1 MVSLRFPTI
10 LFFPLDA
17 NRMLVHAL
25 TYNIHGLPWANAKL
39 ERILYW
45 VLETAIPIVCFQ
57 EVFTTSGRQMIRERL
72 EPHGYQVL
80 VPRDE
85 GVSLLPSGLVTAI
98 HRNHY
103 RVISDSFQPFLAYH
117 NVEIFANKG
126 FQRIT
131 LQSAANTSASATI
144 LHILNTHTQSD
155 EEVFQW
161 TRYSYKKTIR
171 FRQAE
176 QIIAYCKEYKEPVLV
191 IGDFNQES
199 SLHPHLRT
207 LHVPSALP
215 IKKAT
220 FFQTGED
227 LDHVAWMPLQWSD
240 ARGGCGFCGKYG
252 PALELCK
259 VHPLP
264 WSDHAPVEMKLRF
277 TSFQFTKNG

>member
-1 MVSLRFPTI
+1 
-10 LFFPLDA
+10 
-17 NRMLVHAL
+17 
-25 TYNIHGLPWANAKL
+25 
-39 ERILYW
+39 
-45 VLETAIPIVCFQ
+45 
-57 EVFTTSGRQMIRERL
+57 
-72 EPHGYQVL
+72 
-80 VPRDE
+80 
-85 GVSLLPSGLVTAI
+85 
-98 HRNHY
+98 
-103 RVISDSFQPFLAYH
+103 
-117 NVEIFANKG
+117 VEIFANKG
-126 FQRIT
+126 FQRLT
-131 LQSAANTSASATI
+131 LQSTDTNTL

-161 TRYSYKKTIR
+161 TRYSYKKAIR

-215 IKKAT
+215 MKKAT
-220 FFQTGED
+220 FFRTGED

-259 VHPLP
+259 VHPLS
-264 WSDHAPVEMKLRF
+264 WSDHAPVEMKVRF
-277 TSFQFTKNG
+277 DWKYEDQV

>member
-1 MVSLRFPTI
+1 MVSLRFLAI

-45 VLETAIPIVCFQ
+45 ILESRLPIVCFQ
-57 EVFTTSGRQMIRERL
+57 EVFTTKGRQKIRERL

-85 GVSLLPSGLVTAI
+85 GVALLPSGLVTAV
-98 HRNHY
+98 HCDHY
-103 RVISDSFQPFLAYH
+103 TVISDSFQPFLAYH

-131 LQSAANTSASATI
+131 IKPQTTSTTNTI

-161 TRYSYKKTIR
+161 TRYSYKKSIR
-171 FRQAE
+171 YQQAE
-176 QIIAYCKEYKEPVLV
+176 QIIAYCKDYKEPVMV

-207 LHVPSALP
+207 LHTPSALP
-215 IKKAT
+215 LKKAT
-220 FFQTGED
+220 FFRTGED
-227 LDHVAWMPLQWSD
+227 LDHVAWMPLQWS
-240 ARGGCGFCGKYG
+240 AVLGGCGFCGKYG
-252 PALELCK
+252 PSLELCK
-259 VHPLP
+259 VHPMP
-264 WSDHAPVEMKLRF
+264 WSDHAPVEIKVRLPD
-277 TSFQFTKNG
+277 

>member
-1 MVSLRFPTI
+1 MVSLRFLAI

-57 EVFTTSGRQMIRERL
+57 EVFTATGRQKILERL

-85 GVSLLPSGLVTAI
+85 GVSLLPSGLITAI

-103 RVISDSFQPFLAYH
+103 RIISDSFQPFLVYH

-126 FQRIT
+126 FQRVT
-131 LQSAANTSASATI
+131 LQSTVTNTL

-161 TRYSYKKTIR
+161 TRYSYKKAIR

-176 QIIAYCKEYKEPVLV
+176 QII
-191 IGDFNQES
+191 
-199 SLHPHLRT
+199 
-207 LHVPSALP
+207 
-215 IKKAT
+215 
-220 FFQTGED
+220 
-227 LDHVAWMPLQWSD
+227 
-240 ARGGCGFCGKYG
+240 
-252 PALELCK
+252 
-259 VHPLP
+259 
-264 WSDHAPVEMKLRF
+264 
-277 TSFQFTKNG
+277 